1 MRPARVT
8 RRAISRATI
17 VGSYERSWERSVCA
31 QSFLYMAFVLIVDSQ
46 AGVRQQVVRL
56 LAQAGHRAT
65 AVATISEATS
75 LLQAEIPDLLATDA
89 VLADGTSHK
98 RGAAGRSGRRARL
111 RRGVQ
116 ACPQPAR
123 TQDDSNYC
131 KLFNEFSP

>member
-31 QSFLYMAFVLIVDSQ
+31 QSFLYMAIVLIVDSQ

-89 VLADGTSHK
+89 VLADGKAQTWCSRPK
-98 RGAAGRSGRRARL
+98 R
-111 RRGVQ
+111 
-116 ACPQPAR
+116 PAR
-123 TQDDSNYC
+123 KIEARCPGVPATSSNARRFQ
-131 KLFNEFSP
+131 LLQTIQ